1 VLSRVPHLRVYANK
15 FSLCFSSSNFRRKP
29 QQSYD
34 ENNLRIQKFA
44 GLWRVSPPTDIVFQ
58 CMRTA
63 PKTVEGVAKFDM
75 RQKDFSAGR
84 TRARLRQARLFT
96 LLTTLYD
103 FDVPLVATIRAVER
117 RSRARMNIDHLQFRT
132 LSISRA

>member
-1 VLSRVPHLRVYANK
+1 
-15 FSLCFSSSNFRRKP
+15 
-29 QQSYD
+29 
-34 ENNLRIQKFA
+34 
-44 GLWRVSPPTDIVFQ
+44 
-58 CMRTA
+58 MRTE

-75 RQKDFSAGR
+75 RQKDFSAAR

-117 RSRARMNIDHLQFRT
+117 RRRARMNLDLLQFRT